1 MVDFNLSPAQE
12 AIRDAAAQFAA
23 QHLTTARAV
32 YTDPLTPSAK
42 FRATQPLYEKGVAAG
57 LIKSQIPTTQGGTGG
72 ALIDAVLCVE
82 ELYAVDCSVSLT
94 ILATGL
100 GMAPL
105 ILAGTEA
112 QHQQFL
118 TPFLREGSPLASL
131 VHSEP
136 GGTANFT
143 ETGGDKVGLQ
153 TTVRREGETLIIDGD
168 KMWATNC
175 AGWDDRGAEL
185 QCVTCRFA
193 EDSRIA
199 IVLVSRADIAANDDS
214 SYQVISH
221 PSTVGHQAVSGPHVR
236 FQGLRVPI
244 GNMLEG
250 RGEEIAEMAFTM
262 SAVIVG
268 AMSVGVMRRCFELA
282 LAFCKTETRGGKVP
296 ILEKQ
301 SVVDLLISIKMRL
314 NASRALTWRASC
326 ALGQTPDGPELAYE
340 AKVFCSDNAVQA
352 VVEAMNAV
360 GVSSYNKELGFGE
373 LMTDALCLPIF
384 DGGNVGVRRR
394 QIERTFKKSTIK
406 SNI

>member
-23 QHLTTARAV
+23 QHLTTARAL

-100 GMAPL
+100 GMTPL

-112 QHQQFL
+112 QRQQFL
-118 TPFLREGSPLASL
+118 TPFLEEGSPLASL

-168 KMWATNC
+168 KVSSLVWFQLFFPPPIPFKFTHQELITDNYRCGQQIAPAGMTAALNCNASHVDSLRTPESQSSSLVAQTLLQTMTPAT
-175 AGWDDRGAEL
+175 R
-185 QCVTCRFA
+185 
-193 EDSRIA
+193 
-199 IVLVSRADIAANDDS
+199 S
-214 SYQVISH
+214 SPIH
-221 PSTVGHQAVSGPHVR
+221 P
-236 FQGLRVPI
+236 
-244 GNMLEG
+244 
-250 RGEEIAEMAFTM
+250 
-262 SAVIVG
+262 
-268 AMSVGVMRRCFELA
+268 
-282 LAFCKTETRGGKVP
+282 
-296 ILEKQ
+296 Q
-301 SVVDLLISIKMRL
+301 SVTRPCPVHTY
-314 NASRALTWRASC
+314 ASRAF
-326 ALGQTPDGPELAYE
+326 AYQSE
-340 AKVFCSDNAVQA
+340 TCSKGA
-352 VVEAMNAV
+352 
-360 GVSSYNKELGFGE
+360 G
-373 LMTDALCLPIF
+373 
-384 DGGNVGVRRR
+384 RR
-394 QIERTFKKSTIK
+394 
-406 SNI
+406 